1 MARALFFLLIAAA
14 AVPSAADCQ
23 TIAGPEVRLAASDI
37 MVSFSLSLDD
47 KHLQGIRDGMEKE
60 YVFYIDLFRV
70 WNNWPDEFV
79 LGKSSTRTLKAD
91 PVKKE
96 FVATDNDGSVR
107 TKKRFKSFA
116 SMADWTL
123 SVRDL
128 KLSSSRELEPG
139 QYYVKITAESKIRK
153 LPPVIKGIFIF
164 LPENEFR
171 LQSSSAMFRIEG
183 SR

>member
-1 MARALFFLLIAAA
+1 MARVLFFLFIATAA
-14 AVPSAADCQ
+14 IPSAADCQ
-23 TIAGPEVRLAASDI
+23 TIAGPEVKLAASDI
-37 MVSFSLSLDD
+37 MVSFSLALEE
-47 KHLQGIRDGMEKE
+47 KQMQGIRDGMEKE
-60 YVFYIDLFRV
+60 YVFYVDLFRV

-79 LGKSSTRTLKAD
+79 LGRSFTRTLKAD

-96 FVATDNDGSVR
+96 FVATDHDGSVR

-116 SMADWTL
+116 TMTDWTL

-128 KLSSSRELEPG
+128 KLSSTKELEPG

-171 LQSSSAMFRIEG
+171 LQHISGIFLIEG